1 MTTTE
6 TSATPAGEVLLE
18 VSGLEV
24 DFRSG
29 RSDVVRAV
37 AGVSFDVRRGETLGI
52 VGESGCGKSTTA
64 RAILQLPR
72 PTGGTVRFDGR
83 DLTTLS
89 DKEMR
94 SVRRRLQVILQ
105 DPIASLNPRR
115 KVRDIVAEGL
125 AIWGLA
131 DRDERVHRAMEAV
144 GLDPDATGDR
154 LPGEFSGGQCQ
165 RISIARALALEPE
178 MIICDEPV
186 SALDVSVQ
194 AQIVNL
200 LEDLKD
206 QYGLTLIF
214 VSHDLSVIR
223 IVSDRVMVMYLGKV
237 CEIGPATELFAGP
250 KHPYTKMLLD
260 ALPVPDPEVKTE
272 SAEPVGEMPSVIS
285 PPTGC
290 RFRTRCARA
299 TSSCAE
305 VEPQMRELDGGRYVS
320 CHFPLDEGSD
330 SL

>member
-1 MTTTE
+1 MTTTDVPG
-6 TSATPAGEVLLE
+6 PAERDILLE
-18 VSGLEV
+18 VDGLEV
-24 DFRSG
+24 DFPAG
-29 RSDVVRAV
+29 RNSVTRAV

-72 PTGGTVRFDGR
+72 PTRGSVRFDGR
-83 DLTTLS
+83 DLVALS

-125 AIWGLA
+125 TIWGVA
-131 DRDERVHRAMEAV
+131 DVRDRVRRAMEAV
-144 GLDPDATGDR
+144 GLDPDLTGDR
-154 LPGEFSGGQCQ
+154 LPSEFSGGQCQ
-165 RISIARALALEPE
+165 RISIARALALEPD

-206 QYGLTLIF
+206 QYGLTLVF
-214 VSHDLSVIR
+214 VSHDLSVVRVI
-223 IVSDRVMVMYLGKV
+223 SDRVMVMYLGKV
-237 CEIGPATELFAGP
+237 CEIGSVADVFDDP
-250 KHPYTKMLLD
+250 KHHYTQMLLD
-260 ALPVPDPEVKTE
+260 ALPLPDPDATRA
-272 SAEPVGEMPSVIS
+272 SAPPRGEIPSVVS
-285 PPTGC
+285 PPSGC
-290 RFRTRCARA
+290 RFRTRCPRA
-299 TSSCAE
+299 TSFCAE
-305 VEPQMRELDGGRYVS
+305 VEPMLTDVGNGRSVF
-320 CHFPLDEGSD
+320 CHFPLT
-330 SL
+330 

>member
-6 TSATPAGEVLLE
+6 TSPTPTAEVLLE

-237 CEIGPATELFAGP
+237 CEIGPAAALFADP

-260 ALPVPDPEVKTE
+260 ALPVPDPEVTTE
-272 SAEPVGEMPSVIS
+272 AAAPVGEMPSVIS
-285 PPTGC
+285 PPSGC
-290 RFRTRCARA
+290 RFRTRCLRA
-299 TSSCAE
+299 TTYCAE
-305 VEPQMRELDGGRYVS
+305 VEPLATEIGEHRYVS
-320 CHFPLDEGSD
+320 CHFPLS
-330 SL
+330 